1 MAECLDDKPE
11 EISESWTPGGRVHVC
26 FGDIPTSFN
35 PLPSRDRVEGGGKM
49 TTSRRKAAGGRV
61 HAGGYKS
68 FSSGSEFLKERKLRM
83 AALSSNFVQAK
94 SLLEEGIDARAA
106 DDHGRT
112 ALHFAASK
120 GNVDMVSLLIVYGA
134 DVNQRDRIGNTALH
148 LAACTGHIDVVTVL
162 LQAGTDVNAED
173 MAGHTPLQLA
183 RSRLR
188 LLTED
193 SFLRATP
200 FRLQHEIA
208 QIVELL
214 KAYLHR
220 TGDMESEKQVVA
232 LAERLATSREEVS
245 KVQGSIN

>member
-1 MAECLDDKPE
+1 L
-11 EISESWTPGGRVHVC
+11 T
-26 FGDIPTSFN
+26 
-35 PLPSRDRVEGGGKM
+35 
-49 TTSRRKAAGGRV
+49 
-61 HAGGYKS
+61 
-68 FSSGSEFLKERKLRM
+68 
-83 AALSSNFVQAK
+83 
-94 SLLEEGIDARAA
+94 
-106 DDHGRT
+106 
-112 ALHFAASK
+112 
-120 GNVDMVSLLIVYGA
+120 VSLLIVYGA

-208 QIVELL
+208 QVLFIVSLL
-214 KAYLHR
+214 F
-220 TGDMESEKQVVA
+220 
-232 LAERLATSREEVS
+232 
-245 KVQGSIN
+245 

>member
-1 MAECLDDKPE
+1 M
-11 EISESWTPGGRVHVC
+11 EI
-26 FGDIPTSFN
+26 
-35 PLPSRDRVEGGGKM
+35 
-49 TTSRRKAAGGRV
+49 
-61 HAGGYKS
+61 
-68 FSSGSEFLKERKLRM
+68 
-83 AALSSNFVQAK
+83 
-94 SLLEEGIDARAA
+94 
-106 DDHGRT
+106 
-112 ALHFAASK
+112 
-120 GNVDMVSLLIVYGA
+120 
-134 DVNQRDRIGNTALH
+134 
-148 LAACTGHIDVVTVL
+148 
-162 LQAGTDVNAED
+162 GTDVNAED

-232 LAERLATSREEVS
+232 LAERLATSREEDND
-245 KVQGSIN
+245 VQDILAGLMSLSLAKEKNT